1 MNNFIYNIRM
11 FEFVEK
17 IVYINL
23 QHRIDRKQQI
33 EEVLK
38 DLSDKVIRFNAIKES
53 HGGIGCTKS
62 HIAVLEMAI
71 REGWKNYLVVEDD
84 AIWNK
89 FDTGYPILEEL
100 VQKPYDVIVLGS
112 VFPRCTTNYRLM
124 SCQTTTAYIVNS
136 NYYEMLLSN
145 FKEGLTGLLIT
156 GQYHNYAI
164 DQYWKRIQ
172 PCGLWYAVLPS
183 LLIQRPGYS
192 DIEKTVIDNGKFFS

>member
-1 MNNFIYNIRM
+1 M

-23 QHRIDRKQQI
+23 EHRTDRKAEI

-38 DLSDKVIRFNAIKES
+38 NVSDKVIRFNAIKES

-84 AIWNK
+84 AMWSNFEI
-89 FDTGYPILEEL
+89 GYPKL
-100 VQKPYDVIVLGS
+100 QKLIMAPYDVIVLGA
-112 VFPRCTTNYRLM
+112 VFARCNPDAKIL
-124 SCQTTTAYIVNS
+124 SSQTTTAYIVNS
-136 NYYEMLLSN
+136 GYYQTLLDN
-145 FKEGLTGLLIT
+145 FKEGLAGFLTTGA
-156 GQYHNYAI
+156 YHAYAI

-172 PCGLWYAVLPS
+172 PTGNWYAVLPS
-183 LLIQRPGYS
+183 LMIQRAGYS
-192 DIEKTVIDNGKFFS
+192 DIEKAVINNGQYFS

>member
-1 MNNFIYNIRM
+1 M

-23 QHRIDRKQQI
+23 DHRTDRKKEI

-38 DLSDKVIRFNAIKES
+38 DVSDKVIRFNAIKDV

-89 FDTGYPILEEL
+89 FEIGYPKLQQL
-100 VQKPYDVIVLGS
+100 VMNPYDVIVLGS
-112 VFPRCTTNYRLM
+112 VFARCNPNYKIF
-124 SCQTTTAYIVNS
+124 SCQTTTSYLVNS
-136 NYYEMLLSN
+136 HYYQTLLSN
-145 FKEGLTGLLIT
+145 FKEGLNGFVQT
-156 GQYHNYAI
+156 GQYSTYAI
-164 DQYWKRIQ
+164 DQFWKRIQ
-172 PCGLWYAVLPS
+172 PLGNWYAVLPS
-183 LLIQRPGYS
+183 LMIQRPGYS
-192 DIEKTVIDNGKFFS
+192 DIEKMNIDNGIYFS